1 MDTRQIEY
9 ILQIAEEN
17 NITKAAEK
25 LFITPVCLKP
35 AAVKA
40 GTGAWHASVSAHQ
53 KQVVPDRC
61 RAHLCGGRQKND
73 ADQKRYL

>member
-25 LFITPVCLKP
+25 LFIT
-35 AAVKA
+35 VKA

>member
-25 LFITPVCLKP
+25 LCIFLCASK
-35 AAVKA
+35 KA
-40 GTGAWHASVSAHQ
+40 Y
-53 KQVVPDRC
+53 KFRIF
-61 RAHLCGGRQKND
+61 
-73 ADQKRYL
+73 

>member
-17 NITKAAEK
+17 KAVHY
-25 LFITPVCLKP
+25 PVCLKP

>member
-25 LFITPVCLKP
+25 LFITQSALNR
-35 AAVKA
+35 
-40 GTGAWHASVSAHQ
+40 HASVSAYQ

>member
-25 LFITPVCLKP
+25 LFITQSALN
-35 AAVKA
+35 
-40 GTGAWHASVSAHQ
+40 HASVSAHQ

>member
-25 LFITPVCLKP
+25 LFITQSAWNGSLARLCFSAPK
-35 AAVKA
+35 
-40 GTGAWHASVSAHQ
+40 TSGA
-53 KQVVPDRC
+53 
-61 RAHLCGGRQKND
+61 
-73 ADQKRYL
+73 

>member
-25 LFITPVCLKP
+25 LYIFLCARKSVFDTSTPLP
-35 AAVKA
+35 LNLE
-40 GTGAWHASVSAHQ
+40 GWGFLFSSFAS
-53 KQVVPDRC
+53 
-61 RAHLCGGRQKND
+61 
-73 ADQKRYL
+73 

>member
-25 LFITPVCLKP
+25 LFITQS
-35 AAVKA
+35 AF
-40 GTGAWHASVSAHQ
+40 VSAHQ